1 MRIIIG
7 DSSPPSDST
16 MSSFGSVEEI
26 VDVADGILGEGL
38 VDDVL
43 EGSVLVAAR
52 CGAFEVPARDGD
64 VGDGARALARAHPR
78 WGGVNADLDV
88 VLDVRGVG
96 LGESRH
102 AGVEGDGRA
111 FVTVDEAVRV
121 EDTPE
126 VLEGLLAP
134 DFAPGA
140 GREIL
145 RRREL
150 THDPFRGT
158 FLNQGPPKRGA
169 VEKGRHAWTRYAGEM
184 DARCVRLILRGGE
197 KSVRKRRRRR
207 EHARVRT
214 GRGMFRKSASS
225 TRQICSLSEFDA
237 RCIGRRSGRTAH
249 LGAIRG
255 IDRYEPSPR
264 NRFADEREHD
274 PRSTLHGAGK
284 NGQKQRSNF
293 PTLGVTRVPSEES
306 HGYLHSK
313 KCRRFSVWR
322 YFQKSISLKL
332 PMSILN
338 RRG

>member
-7 DSSPPSDST
+7 DSSPPSEST

-78 WGGVNADLDV
+78 WCGVNADLDV
-88 VLDVRGVG
+88 VLDVRRVG

-111 FVTVDEAVRV
+111 FVTVDEAIRV

-126 VLEGLLAP
+126 VIEGLLAP

-184 DARCVRLILRGGE
+184 DARRVRLILRGGE

-214 GRGMFRKSASS
+214 GRGMCFEKARQVHVRFVPFRSLTRGVSDDGRDVRRTWERFEESNDTSLGRGTDSRMNANTTLVRRFTAPERMVKS
-225 TRQICSLSEFDA
+225 
-237 RCIGRRSGRTAH
+237 SGRT
-249 LGAIRG
+249 
-255 IDRYEPSPR
+255 
-264 NRFADEREHD
+264 F
-274 PRSTLHGAGK
+274 
-284 NGQKQRSNF
+284 QRSVSRESRAKSRTAICTLKNAEGSQSGDISKNLFTQNF
-293 PTLGVTRVPSEES
+293 L
-306 HGYLHSK
+306 
-313 KCRRFSVWR
+313 
-322 YFQKSISLKL
+322 
-332 PMSILN
+332 
-338 RRG
+338 